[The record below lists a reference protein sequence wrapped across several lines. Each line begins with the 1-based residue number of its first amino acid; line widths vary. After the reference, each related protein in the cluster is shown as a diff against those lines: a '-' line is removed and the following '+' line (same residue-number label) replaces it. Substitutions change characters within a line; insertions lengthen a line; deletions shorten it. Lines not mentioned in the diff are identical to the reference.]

1 MDPRAKKR
9 KTQVRFD
16 AETDLDLVKEVL
28 AQNPYDKGFGKKRAV
43 WDSVA
48 ASLNID
54 VDGRRC
60 RERCALLSDAYAQK
74 QKEMHKASGVEE
86 TITEMDELLAEI
98 LELREEEDR
107 KATKKKHETMSRT
120 SDQDEGAAIREE
132 AMKTVGDRKPHNNLQ
147 ATMIAY
153 MNERDMKSCEL
164 EDRRLTLE
172 ERRLEIEERKAA
184 HKAERFTLEKQE
196 RLALINL
203 LSKFASQNGS

>member
-1 MDPRAKKR
+1 MDPPAKKR

-28 AQNPYDKGFGKKRAV
+28 AQNPYNKGFSKKRAV
-43 WDSVA
+43 WDSDA

-60 RERCALLSDAYAQK
+60 RQRCALLSNAYAQK
-74 QKEMHKASGVEE
+74 QKEMHKASSVEE
-86 TITEMDELLAEI
+86 TITEMDELLSEI
-98 LELREEEDR
+98 LELREHD
-107 KATKKKHETMSRT
+107 TMLRT
-120 SDQDEGAAIREE
+120 SDQDEGAAIRKEE
-132 AMKTVGDRKPHNNLQ
+132 MKTVGDRKPHNNLQ

-153 MNERDMKSCEL
+153 MSERDVKSREF

-184 HKAERFTLEKQE
+184 HEAERFALEKQE
-196 RLALINL
+196 RLALI
-203 LSKFASQNGS
+203 KDRDFKDIA

>member
-1 MDPRAKKR
+1 MDPPAKKR

-28 AQNPYDKGFGKKRAV
+28 AQNPYDKGF
-43 WDSVA
+43 
-48 ASLNID
+48 
-54 VDGRRC
+54 
-60 RERCALLSDAYAQK
+60 DAYAQK

-107 KATKKKHETMSRT
+107 KATKKKHDTMSRT

-153 MNERDMKSCEL
+153 MNERDMKSREL

-184 HKAERFTLEKQE
+184 HEAERFALEKQE

-203 LSKFASQNGS
+203 LSKFASQNGL